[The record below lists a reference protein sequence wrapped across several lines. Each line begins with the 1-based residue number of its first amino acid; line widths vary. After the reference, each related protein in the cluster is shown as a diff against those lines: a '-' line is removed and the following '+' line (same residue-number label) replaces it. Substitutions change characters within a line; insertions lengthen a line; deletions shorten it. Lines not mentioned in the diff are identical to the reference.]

1 MDKNNSN
8 IDPKLIYQYYKNN
21 SNENIP
27 SNLNNNKN
35 NANIYNINDN
45 QNNNAQLYNTNAN
58 NKEWQR
64 YKPNDNSQMKS
75 VEPNSRILNS
85 DCYMCGINQKD
96 YPYERFHLCRNCN
109 YLLCNQ
115 CKDTHYN
122 KYPKHFILAL
132 YNSANDEPRK
142 KESQGSIHN
151 SPSKNRNRN
160 NNDNVDNY
168 QTQYQMNKNR
178 NNIDNISNLNSIDAQ
193 NNKNKFDNN
202 LNQIDPNMNTN
213 NSYSTKES
221 NIDNRNLSPSKR
233 IALRKYNNRYNDQDE
248 DNYNNMGINQESQN
262 NNNNQNLRNNNNNL
276 AKSRKCK
283 VEFDLNKQDSEFN
296 KCEIF
301 GFPACSNCLKSK
313 KNEKTIQIF
322 YCSQCMKLFC
332 RDCLYLHNY
341 CS

>member
-1 MDKNNSN
+1 
-8 IDPKLIYQYYKNN
+8 
-21 SNENIP
+21 
-27 SNLNNNKN
+27 
-35 NANIYNINDN
+35 
-45 QNNNAQLYNTNAN
+45 
-58 NKEWQR
+58 
-64 YKPNDNSQMKS
+64 
-75 VEPNSRILNS
+75 
-85 DCYMCGINQKD
+85 MCGINQID

-122 KYPKHFILAL
+122 KYPKHFILSL

-142 KESQGSIHN
+142 NESQGTIQN
-151 SPSKNRNRN
+151 SPSKNLNRN
-160 NNDNVDNY
+160 SNDNVDNY
-168 QTQYQMNKNR
+168 QIQYQMNKIR
-178 NNIDNISNLNSIDAQ
+178 NNVDNISNLNSIDVQ
-193 NNKNKFDNN
+193 NNKNKYDNN
-202 LNQIDPNMNTN
+202 LNKIDPNINTN

-221 NIDNRNLSPSKR
+221 NIDNRNLSPNKR

-248 DNYNNMGINQESQN
+248 DNYNTEPQN
-262 NNNNQNLRNNNNNL
+262 NINNQNLRNNNNNL

-283 VEFDLNKQDSEFN
+283 IEFDLNKQDSEFS

-313 KNEKTIQIF
+313 KDEKTIQIF
-322 YCSQCMKLFC
+322 YCSQCMKLLC